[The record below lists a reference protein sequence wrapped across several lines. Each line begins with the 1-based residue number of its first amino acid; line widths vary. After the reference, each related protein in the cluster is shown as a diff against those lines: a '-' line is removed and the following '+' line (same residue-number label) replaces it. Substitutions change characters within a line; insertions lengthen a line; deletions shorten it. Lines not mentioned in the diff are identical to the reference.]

1 MRDSSSGVDD
11 GVAYF
16 YKSKG
21 TAEIRKCNKCNKG
34 AERWDDH
41 PAMITKRLVGR
52 LACDMAENE
61 EE

>member
-11 GVAYF
+11 GVADF
-16 YKSKG
+16 NKSKG
-21 TAEIRKCNKCNKG
+21 TAEIRKCKG
-34 AERWDDH
+34 VERWDDH

>member
-11 GVAYF
+11 GVADF
-16 YKSKG
+16 NKSKG
-21 TAEIRKCNKCNKG
+21 TAEIRKCNLRG
-34 AERWDDH
+34 AERWYDH